1 MSYQTDSP
9 NEIDQQILA
18 TTRQLLGTN
27 PETTFTMN
35 QLAEESGIS
44 RAMIY
49 RRFGSRRAL
58 LQTIA
63 REDGLSIDELDAPD
77 IQKRILDATRTALA
91 NAGSVKFTIEQVAVE
106 AGVGVATVYRHFGNK
121 ENLLQ
126 ALSEQIH
133 PRQAALRLLEQ
144 GVGDLK
150 SDLLLFAGNVL
161 HFLYEHRDMASI
173 YFSGDAKIQDIFK
186 TLRGVQNRTIDTL
199 SRYLEMQI
207 QAGNLPTQNAFEL
220 ATAFVGMLVGFAFIR
235 ASYTDDPLSP
245 EQAAQTAVQIFLSG
259 IQTKETP

>member
-1 MSYQTDSP
+1 MSYQKDSN
-9 NEIDQQILA
+9 NEIDQRILDV
-18 TTRQLLGTN
+18 TRQLLETN
-27 PETTFTMN
+27 PEAPFTMD

-44 RAMIY
+44 RATIY
-49 RRFGSRRAL
+49 RRFGSRTAL
-58 LQTIA
+58 LHTIA
-63 REDGLSIDELDAPD
+63 SEDGLNIDELDAPN
-77 IQKRILDATRTALA
+77 IRERILNATRMALA

-121 ENLLQ
+121 ENLLH

-133 PRQAALRLLEQ
+133 PRRAALQLLEQ

-150 SDLLLFAGNVL
+150 SDLLLFAGNAL
-161 HFLYEHRDMASI
+161 HFMYEHRDMALI

-186 TLRGVQNRTIDTL
+186 TLRGAQNRTIDTL
-199 SRYLEMQI
+199 SRYLEMQM
-207 QAGNLPTQNAFEL
+207 QVGDLPTQNAFEL